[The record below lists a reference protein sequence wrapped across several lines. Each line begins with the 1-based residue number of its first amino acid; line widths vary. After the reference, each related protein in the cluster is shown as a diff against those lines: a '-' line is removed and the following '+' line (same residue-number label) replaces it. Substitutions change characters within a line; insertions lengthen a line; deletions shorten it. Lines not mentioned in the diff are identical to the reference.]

1 MSNDMKKDLRRIARM
16 MVLKKLVC
24 KDHYLNALHDYLSN
38 RLSPSEVEALYHVGR
53 SAIRGI
59 MARIGSS
66 LAIRMFA
73 LGIIEAVME
82 MDIQCLVELRGLTRF
97 VCFLCEKEFNN
108 VFPEDHMLKRH
119 RELVER
125 YVDEAIKKLMSKKTN
140 PLTSRVVV
148 NA

>member
-1 MSNDMKKDLRRIARM
+1 MSNDIKKDLRRIARM

-66 LAIRMFA
+66 LARRMFA
-73 LGIIEAVME
+73 LGVIEAVME
-82 MDIQCLVELRGLTRF
+82 MDIQCLVELKGLTRF
-97 VCFLCEKEFNN
+97 VCLLCDKEYDN

-119 RELVER
+119 RQLVEE

-140 PLTSRVVV
+140 PYKAEVVV

>member
-1 MSNDMKKDLRRIARM
+1 MSNDLKKDLRRIARM

-53 SAIRGI
+53 GAIRGI

-66 LAIRMFA
+66 LARRMFA

-82 MDIQCLVELRGLTRF
+82 MDIQCLVELKGLTRF
-97 VCFLCEKEFNN
+97 VCLLCDKEYDN

-119 RELVER
+119 RQLVEE

>member
-1 MSNDMKKDLRRIARM
+1 MSNDLKKDLRRIARM

-66 LAIRMFA
+66 LARRMFA
-73 LGIIEAVME
+73 LGIIEAVIE
-82 MDIQCLVELRGLTRF
+82 MDIQCLVELKGLTRF
-97 VCFLCEKEFNN
+97 VCLLCEKEYDN

-119 RELVER
+119 RKLVEE
-125 YVDEAIKKLMSKKTN
+125 YVDEAIKRLASKKTN
-140 PLTSRVVV
+140 PYKAEVVV